1 MLNIGRIV
9 GLLCLVSC
17 AHGADR
23 VTVQP
28 HSAGVAHYTVTI
40 FDNLG
45 GARVRACFHGL
56 APAGLVPMDK
66 GAARRLRGAW
76 IDGIPVETRDG
87 RILLSQQPP
96 HECVEYETQFERSR
110 FRLGDSSA
118 VVLSQSQWLWRPEP
132 FPAEVRTSVRF
143 AVPGDGRVS
152 LSWPQANGVYQPN
165 RNVFFV
171 ETFGVFGAFN
181 RQVFSVAN
189 TRVEVARLGP
199 TPLEGDVR
207 RWLTRA
213 VQTTAS
219 VGGRFPLDRLQFVI
233 VPVDD
238 PGAEVAFGMVRRGG
252 GSSILLLP
260 SVDAQVAELEADW
273 VAIHEL
279 SHLWLPRLHAR
290 DRWLS
295 EGIAT
300 YLQEVL
306 RARCGLQSS
315 DRAWSR
321 IREGFQRGRRSGSGR
336 PLADESL
343 SMNRTGAYQRVYWAG
358 TAFALETDL
367 RLRRR
372 SNGETTLLTV
382 LNDAQ
387 RNWQE
392 EARLVSASRVLE
404 ALEQASGA
412 EFIAALGEGYAA
424 SSDFPDTS
432 YVDSPEY
439 DDVRAQISAPAH
451 GGCTVNGES
460 SR

>member
-1 MLNIGRIV
+1 
-9 GLLCLVSC
+9 
-17 AHGADR
+17 
-23 VTVQP
+23 
-28 HSAGVAHYTVTI
+28 
-40 FDNLG
+40 
-45 GARVRACFHGL
+45 
-56 APAGLVPMDK
+56 MDTS
-66 GAARRLRGAW
+66 AARRLRGAW
-76 IDGIPVETRDG
+76 IDGIPLETRDG
-87 RILLSQQPP
+87 RIRLSQQIQPA
-96 HECVEYETQFERSR
+96 CVEYETRFERSR

-118 VVLSQSQWLWRPEP
+118 VVLSQTQWLWRPEP
-132 FPAEVRTSVRF
+132 FPTEVSTSVRF
-143 AVPGDGRVS
+143 ALPGDGQVS
-152 LSWPQANGVYQPN
+152 LSWPQSNGAYQPN
-165 RNVFFV
+165 RNAFFV
-171 ETFGVFGAFN
+171 ETFGVFGVFD
-181 RQVFSVAN
+181 RQAFSVAN
-189 TRVEVARLGP
+189 TRVEVARLGA
-199 TPLEGDVR
+199 TPLDGDVR

-219 VGGRFPLDRLQFVI
+219 VGGRFPGDRLQFVI

-238 PGAEVAFGMVRRGG
+238 AGVEVAFGMVRRGG

-260 SVDAQVAELEADW
+260 SVDAEVADLEADW

-279 SHLWLPRLHAR
+279 SHFWLPRLHAK

-315 DRAWSR
+315 DRTWR
-321 IREGFQRGRRSGSGR
+321 RLREGFERGRRSGSGR
-336 PLADESL
+336 PLSDESR

-372 SNGETTLLTV
+372 SHGESSLLTV
-382 LNDAQ
+382 LSDAQ
-387 RNWQE
+387 REWQE
-392 EARLVSASRVLE
+392 EGGLVSASRVLA

-412 EFIAALGEGYAA
+412 DFIEALGERYAA

-439 DDVRAQISAPAH
+439 GDLRAQISAPAH
-451 GGCTVNGES
+451 GGCTLSGES
-460 SR
+460 SQ

>member
-1 MLNIGRIV
+1 MLNIGRTAW
-9 GLLCLVSC
+9 LLCLVSC
-17 AHGADR
+17 VHGADR
-23 VTVQP
+23 VAVEQ
-28 HSAGVAHYTVTI
+28 HSGGVAHYTVTI

-45 GARVRACFHGL
+45 GARVRACFNGVIF
-56 APAGLVPMDK
+56 AQLVPINAS
-66 GAARRLRGAW
+66 AASRLRGAW
-76 IDGIPVETRDG
+76 IDGLPLEIRDG
-87 RILLSQQPP
+87 RILLNEQRPP
-96 HECVEYETQFERSR
+96 ECVDYETQFERSR
-110 FRLGDSSA
+110 FGLGDSSA

-132 FPAEVRTSVRF
+132 FPNQVSTSVRF
-143 AVPGDGRVS
+143 AVPDDGRVS
-152 LSWPQANGVYQPN
+152 LSWPQSNGVYHPN
-165 RNVFFV
+165 RNVFFD

-181 RQVFSVAN
+181 WQAFSVAN
-189 TRVEVARLGP
+189 ARVEVARLGA

-213 VQTTAS
+213 VEATAS
-219 VGGRFPLDRLQFVI
+219 VGGRFPRDRLQFVI
-233 VPVDD
+233 VSVDD

-260 SVDAQVAELEADW
+260 SVGVEVAQLEADW

-279 SHLWLPRLHAR
+279 SHLWLPRLYAE

-315 DRAWSR
+315 DRAWRR
-321 IREGFQRGRRSGSGR
+321 IREGFERGRRSGSGR
-336 PLADESL
+336 ALADESRN
-343 SMNRTGAYQRVYWAG
+343 MNRTGAYQRVYWAG

-372 SNGETTLLTV
+372 SNGESTLLTV

-387 RNWQE
+387 RNWAE
-392 EARLVSASRVLE
+392 ETRLDGASRVLA
-404 ALEQASGA
+404 ALEQSSGA
-412 EFIAALGEGYAA
+412 EFIAALGERYAA
-424 SSDFPDTS
+424 SSDFPDPT
-432 YVDSPEY
+432 YVDSSEY
-439 DDVRAQISAPAH
+439 DDLRAQISAPLD
-451 GGCTVNGES
+451 GGCTVSGES

>member
-1 MLNIGRIV
+1 MLNIGRIA
-9 GLLCLVSC
+9 GLLCVVSC

-23 VTVQP
+23 AAVEP
-28 HSAGVAHYTVTI
+28 HSGGVADYTVTI

-45 GARVRACFHGL
+45 GARVRACFRGFAL
-56 APAGLVPMDK
+56 AGLVPMDRS
-66 GAARRLRGAW
+66 AASQLQGAW
-76 IDGIPVETRDG
+76 IDGIPLETREG
-87 RILLSQQPP
+87 RISLSQQLS

-110 FRLGDSSA
+110 LGLGDASA

-132 FPAEVRTSVRF
+132 FPTEVRTSVRF

-152 LSWPQANGVYQPN
+152 LSWPQSNGVYQPN

-171 ETFGVFGAFN
+171 ETFAVFGAFN
-181 RQVFSVAN
+181 QHAFSVAN
-189 TRVEVARLGP
+189 TRVEVARLGAA
-199 TPLEGDVR
+199 PLEKDVR

-213 VQTTAS
+213 VEATAS

-238 PGAEVAFGMVRRGG
+238 VGAEVAFGMVRRGG
-252 GSSILLLP
+252 GSSVLLLP
-260 SVDAQVAELEADW
+260 SADAQVAELEADW

-279 SHLWLPRLHAR
+279 SHLWLPRLHAK

-315 DRAWSR
+315 DRAWRR
-321 IREGFQRGRRSGSGR
+321 IREGFERGRRSGSGQ
-336 PLADESL
+336 PLADESW

-367 RLRRR
+367 RLRRG
-372 SNGETTLLTV
+372 SNGENTLLTV

-392 EARLVSASRVLE
+392 EARLVSASRVLA

-412 EFIAALGEGYAA
+412 EFIAALGEQYAA

-439 DDVRAQISAPAH
+439 DDVRAQISAPAQ
-451 GGCTVNGES
+451 GGCKVSGES